1 MRELETIAQVVTA
14 PGKGAVG
21 IVRISGEAARAI
33 GDALYEGRARLSEAE
48 SHTIHYG
55 WVRRPDGTRIDEAL
69 FMTMWAP
76 RTYTGE
82 DVVEIQCHGGTVATQ
97 EVLRAVL
104 EAGAVP
110 AEAGEFSRRAYLNG
124 KLDLTRAEAIMDLVE
139 AKNATMLQLAAAQK
153 HGLLETKIEALREE
167 LLALIAYLQAD
178 IDFPEDDI
186 ERLDVATYG
195 ARAEDIMHELRS
207 LIASGERGRIYK
219 EGITLA
225 IAGRPNVGKS
235 SLTNALLGRQ
245 AAIVT
250 DIPGTTRDVLR
261 NRLTIGGLSVELLD
275 TAGLR
280 ETADPVEAIGVAL
293 AEEAVQEADYLIYV
307 LDGTRDVA
315 PEDLDFLA
323 RHEAAKVLLVENK
336 ADLYETPTALPAP
349 YDARPVLRLS
359 AKTGEGMAELERAV
373 AALALAGTPETDD
386 SFYVTNLRHLT
397 LLEGALADMDSFR
410 DGMACGISADFAVID
425 LQHAWVYLG
434 LIVGAVAEDDLMN
447 EIFSRFC
454 LGK

>member
-14 PGKGAVG
+14 PGTGAVG
-21 IVRISGEAARAI
+21 IVRISGDEARAI
-33 GDALYEGRARLSEAE
+33 GDSLYEGRERLSEAPT
-48 SHTIHYG
+48 HTIHYG
-55 WVRRPDGTRIDEAL
+55 WVRRPSGERIDEAL

-139 AKNATMLQLAAAQK
+139 AKNATMLRLAAEQK
-153 HGLLETKIEALREE
+153 HGLLETKIEHLREA

-186 ERLDVATYG
+186 ERLDEATYS
-195 ARAEDIMHELRS
+195 ARATDIMNEIRR
-207 LIASGERGRIYK
+207 LIASGERGRLYK
-219 EGITLA
+219 EGISLA
-225 IAGRPNVGKS
+225 IAGQPNVGKS

-293 AEEAVQEADYLIYV
+293 AEKAVQEADYLIYV
-307 LDGTRDVA
+307 LDGTRAVDQV
-315 PEDLDFLA
+315 DLDFLA
-323 RHEAAKVLLVENK
+323 DHPAEKVLLVENK
-336 ADLYETPTALPAP
+336 ADLVDKPTALPAP
-349 YDARPVLRLS
+349 YQDRTVLHLS
-359 AKTGEGMAELERAV
+359 AKTGEGMDELERAV
-373 AALALAGTPETDD
+373 ADLALAGMPESDD
-386 SFYVTNLRHLT
+386 SFYVTNLRHLI
-397 LLEGALADMDSFR
+397 LLEGALADLESFC
-410 DGMACGISADFAVID
+410 DGIRAGMSADFTVID

-434 LIVGAVAEDDLMN
+434 LIIGAVAEDDLMN